1 MAVTLSVSP
10 LSKEVTVS
18 LATFLFNC
26 ADVSDGFLSGSAIQE
41 APRAFCG
48 LWVVSSDPKDLF
60 LRVPNI
66 TDDPTA
72 WASLI
77 ADLFFTLE
85 RHIESNG
92 HVSVSFP
99 CKRRSAQTQ

>member
-1 MAVTLSVSP
+1 MRVVLRVPVA
-10 LSKEVTVS
+10 
-18 LATFLFNC
+18 LAAL
-26 ADVSDGFLSGSAIQE
+26 ADGKDVSQSRVRVRVG
-41 APRAFCG
+41 C
-48 LWVVSSDPKDLF
+48 
-60 LRVPNI
+60 VPNI

>member
-48 LWVVSSDPKDLF
+48 PPDPPFELF
-60 LRVPNI
+60 QTGNETNVWNMY
-66 TDDPTA
+66 
-72 WASLI
+72 
-77 ADLFFTLE
+77 
-85 RHIESNG
+85 
-92 HVSVSFP
+92 VSVHSSCVSVRMCCFVHA
-99 CKRRSAQTQ
+99 RSHAMLGPSDVWDMRGARV